1 MVNKSTILAIILAAA
16 AGFASSAL
24 TANARSAHQAVNCSG
39 LYSSTTTPAN
49 SQAVDSTNWA
59 FR

>member
-1 MVNKSTILAIILAAA
+1 MFNKSTIIAIVLAAA

-24 TANARSAHQAVNCSG
+24 TANARSAHKALDCSG
-39 LYSSTTTPAN
+39 LYSSTVAPADSQTFN
-49 SQAVDSTNWA
+49 SWG